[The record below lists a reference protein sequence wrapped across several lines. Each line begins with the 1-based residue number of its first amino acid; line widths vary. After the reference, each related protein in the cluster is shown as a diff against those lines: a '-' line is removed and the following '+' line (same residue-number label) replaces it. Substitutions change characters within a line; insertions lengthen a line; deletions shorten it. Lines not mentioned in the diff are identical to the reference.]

1 MKNLSSREEVR
12 MKKLFVL
19 SLLLIF
25 LSSFGVAQNW
35 FQGSLDDAVA
45 KAKSEDKLILIDFF
59 SDGWGSCVLLDQQFY
74 QNKKFQE
81 FLNSNFVLFH
91 AVRGEKIG
99 DEVYKRFNIR
109 ATPTTLILDKDGSEY
124 DWHVG
129 YGPPPEKFLE
139 TIEKSVKGIDTFKAI
154 SEAYAKDP
162 KNVEV
167 VFKLARKYD
176 RKYEQEKAVELYK
189 EVLALDPDGKKGTT
203 DYQEKKVTFTEYA
216 EFSIGA
222 MQAFARKMDPEP
234 LKTFIKK
241 YPESPLMKSAY
252 QRLSYYYGRQAPKEE
267 AQEFFEAYT
276 SKYPDDPYVLSS
288 YISRIIRDKDN
299 IDKGIELAEKI
310 KDIMKYNPDP
320 RYQKDL
326 AELYMLKGEK
336 EKADEALGKRF
347 IEGRISRLTY
357 ALMQYA
363 SFWIKNKTNTESAE
377 EMMEFALKMDPDR
390 WYNFRTAA
398 QNYIKLEKQDK
409 ALEIFGPVFAAK
421 YQDDANVLNSYAM
434 FWAAQGKNLE
444 SALEAAKKSVEVGE
458 AYYNWDTL
466 ATVYQKMDK
475 LEEALKAVVK
485 AHELA
490 DDQIKA
496 RYESKIKQIK
506 KAIEKNKEK

>member
-1 MKNLSSREEVR
+1 
-12 MKKLFVL
+12 
-19 SLLLIF
+19 
-25 LSSFGVAQNW
+25 
-35 FQGSLDDAVA
+35 
-45 KAKSEDKLILIDFF
+45 
-59 SDGWGSCVLLDQQFY
+59 
-74 QNKKFQE
+74 
-81 FLNSNFVLFH
+81 LNTHFVLFH

-99 DEVYKRFNIR
+99 DEVYKRFSIR

-139 TIEKSVKGIDTFKAI
+139 TIEKSVKGIDTFKSI
-154 SEAYAKDP
+154 SAAYAKDP
-162 KNVEV
+162 ENVET
-167 VFKLARKYD
+167 VFKLARKYE
-176 RKYEQEKAVELYK
+176 RKYDEAKAAELYK
-189 EVLALDPDGKKGTT
+189 DVLALDPDGQKGTT
-203 DYQEKKVTFTEYA
+203 DYQEKKVSFTEYA

-222 MQAFARKMDPEP
+222 MSAFARKMDPGP
-234 LKTFIKK
+234 LQAFIKK

-252 QRLSYYYGRQAPKEE
+252 QRLSFYYGRQAPKED

-288 YISRIIRDKDN
+288 YVARIIRDKDN
-299 IDKGIELAEKI
+299 VDKGIELSEKI
-310 KDIMKYNPDP
+310 NNEIMKYNPDP
-320 RYQKDL
+320 YFVKDL

-336 EKADEALGKRF
+336 EKADETFGKRF
-347 IEGRISRLTY
+347 VERQVSDLTY
-357 ALMQYA
+357 TLMQYA
-363 SFWIKNKTNTESAE
+363 SFWVGQKENTESAE
-377 EMMEFALKMDPDR
+377 EMMELAMKMDPDR

-398 QNYIKLEKQDK
+398 QNYIKLEKHDK
-409 ALEIFGPVFAAK
+409 ALEIFGPEFIAK
-421 YQDDANVLNSYAM
+421 HQDDASVLNSYAM

-444 SALEAAKKSVEVGE
+444 SALVSAIKSIEVKE

-475 LEEALKAVVK
+475 LEEALKALVK